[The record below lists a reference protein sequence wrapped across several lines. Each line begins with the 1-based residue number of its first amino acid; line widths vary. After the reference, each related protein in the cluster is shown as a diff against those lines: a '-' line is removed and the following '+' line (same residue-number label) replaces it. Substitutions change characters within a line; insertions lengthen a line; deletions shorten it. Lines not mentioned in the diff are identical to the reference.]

1 MSQDRRHLRFQAL
14 ALTTLVIGLLP
25 MPFASSIAEPVQLAG
40 AYFGWALAMYLF
52 ATGGTLVAAL
62 SFERGEP
69 MRPGWLLLSASY
81 LVLVPSMLR
90 NGPKADGLY
99 QLVATTPPWAA
110 SLASIASG
118 VLAVTAFVI
127 LARAWRAS
135 GLDGTSRAGR
145 LGARLAALAVA
156 AALAG
161 PELVEKLPA
170 ALGGDVAAAGDAF
183 TSLLDVALFVV
194 AIPVLHAALVLGGG
208 LVAWPWIMLTASL
221 VAWLG
226 YDATAAYGAIGGLDA
241 RTVRL
246 LEEVMRTLGAAFAFS
261 AGIAQRWVMAEALRG
276 PPAAGG

>member
-14 ALTTLVIGLLP
+14 ALTTLAIGLLP
-25 MPFASSIAEPVQLAG
+25 VPFSASITAPVQLAG

-52 ATGGTLVAAL
+52 AAGGTLVAAL

-69 MRPGWLLLSASY
+69 MRPGWLVLSASY

-99 QLVATTPPWAA
+99 PLVATAPWLA

-118 VLAVTAFVI
+118 VLAVTAFVV

-145 LGARLAALAVA
+145 LAARLAALAVA

-170 ALGGDVAAAGDAF
+170 TLGGDVVAAGDVF
-183 TSLLDVALFVV
+183 TSMLDVALFVV
-194 AIPVLHAALVLGGG
+194 AVPVLHAALGLGGG

-226 YDATAAYGAIGGLDA
+226 YDATAVYGAIGGLDA

-246 LEEVMRTLGAAFAFS
+246 VEEVMRTLGAAFAFS

-276 PPAAGG
+276 PPAAGR

>member
-14 ALTTLVIGLLP
+14 ALTTLAIGLLP
-25 MPFASSIAEPVQLAG
+25 VPFSASIAAPVQLAG

-52 ATGGTLVAAL
+52 AAGGTLVAAL

-69 MRPGWLLLSASY
+69 MRPGWLVLSASY

-99 QLVATTPPWAA
+99 PLVATAPWLA

-118 VLAVTAFVI
+118 VLAVTAFVV

-135 GLDGTSRAGR
+135 GLDGTTRAGR
-145 LGARLAALAVA
+145 LAARLAALAVA

-170 ALGGDVAAAGDAF
+170 TLGGDVAAAGDVF
-183 TSLLDVALFVV
+183 TSMLDVALFVV
-194 AIPVLHAALVLGGG
+194 AIPVLHAALGLGGG

-226 YDATAAYGAIGGLDA
+226 YDATAVYGAIGGLDA

-246 LEEVMRTLGAAFAFS
+246 VEEVMRTLGAAFAFS
-261 AGIAQRWVMAEALRG
+261 AGIAQRWVMTEAE
-276 PPAAGG
+276 